1 MAGGVVVTGAST
13 GIGAATAL
21 GLVRHGFQVFGTVR
35 RVADGEHLSAA
46 GVTPVVMDVTDSGS
60 IAAAHRAVVSGLA
73 GQPLAGLVNNAGI
86 QVAGPLEYLP
96 LDDLRRVL
104 EVNVVGVVAVT
115 QAFLPELRQARGRI
129 VNISSVSGRIA
140 LPFGGP
146 YSASK
151 FALEALS
158 DSLRRELLPSGVRV
172 VVIEPG
178 SIATPIWQ
186 KVAQT
191 DLARYR
197 GTPYGQVL
205 ATARDHVVKG
215 GERGLPASAVA
226 EAVARALLAPRPPRR
241 MLVVRHKL
249 RTKLLQCLPDRLVDR
264 AVSRRLWGP
273 GFATRTRSTP

>member
-21 GLVRHGFQVFGTVR
+21 ELARRGFQVFGTVR
-35 RVADGEHLSAA
+35 RPADSERLEAG
-46 GVTPVVMDVTDSGS
+46 GVTPVVMDVTDVTS
-60 IAAAHRAVVSGLA
+60 IAAARRAVVAALA

-96 LDDLRRVL
+96 LDDLRHVL
-104 EVNVVGVVAVT
+104 DVNVVGVVAVT
-115 QAFLPELRQARGRI
+115 QAFLPELRRARGRI
-129 VNISSVSGRIA
+129 VNISSVSGRVA

-158 DSLRRELLPSGVRV
+158 DSLRRELLPSGIRV
-172 VVIEPG
+172 VVIQPG

-191 DLARYR
+191 DISRYA
-197 GTPYGQVL
+197 GTPYEL
-205 ATARDHVVKG
+205 ALTAARDNVVKG
-215 GERGLPASAVA
+215 GERGLPAAAVA
-226 EAVARALLAPRPPRR
+226 EAVLRALTAPHPPNRL
-241 MLVVRHKL
+241 LVVRRRL
-249 RTKLLQCLPDRLVDR
+249 RTWLLRYLPDRWVDR
-264 AVSRRLWGP
+264 AVARRLWGP
-273 GFATRTRSTP
+273 GP